1 MKSLLYNIILVSN
14 GTNAIFG
21 AQHISKFGIHV
32 LFVVIIDFSALQF
45 QYRNLSLFKNE
56 KFPFTS
62 SKIRNY
68 NKKVNI
74 ALKTVLCIMKQN
86 QTT

>member
-1 MKSLLYNIILVSN
+1 MSN

-32 LFVVIIDFSALQF
+32 LLVVIIDFSALQF
-45 QYRNLSLFKNE
+45 QCRNLSLFKNE

-68 NKKVNI
+68 NKKMNI
-74 ALKTVLCIMKQN
+74 ALKTELSIIKQN
-86 QTT
+86 KTT